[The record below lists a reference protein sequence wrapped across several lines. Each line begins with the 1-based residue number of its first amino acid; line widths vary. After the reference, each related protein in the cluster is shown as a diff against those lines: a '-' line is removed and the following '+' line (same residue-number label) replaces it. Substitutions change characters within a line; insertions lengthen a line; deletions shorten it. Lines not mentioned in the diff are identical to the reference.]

1 MGRIPQGII
10 DQILDKVDIVEVV
23 SEYVPLKKAGRN
35 FKGCCPF
42 HNEKTPS
49 FVVSPDKQIFHCFGC
64 TAGGNVIGFVMK
76 YENLSFPE
84 AIEMMAERAG
94 IEIPKTNDVS
104 DEAYSLVKKL
114 YEANSI
120 AAEYY
125 QDQLGLPS
133 AKGALDYLK
142 QRGLSDATIKEFKI
156 GYAPDG
162 WENLQQYCKNKNISS
177 EILRKAGLSVKSDK
191 GRNDYDRFRNRI
203 TFPIFNERGNIVAF
217 GARIMT
223 DSQPKYL
230 NSPETT
236 VYSKSSVLYGLNF
249 AKTEIRK
256 AERVLIVEGY
266 LDVIMPYQN
275 EIKNIVAT
283 SGTALTT
290 RQVALL
296 KKHTDTAVMIFD
308 ADQAGE
314 AASLRGLDIL
324 IVNGLTVY
332 IATLP
337 EGEDPD
343 SFVKAHGGEAFKEEI
358 DKAKDLFDYKLDLLL
373 GKSSGSSIVAR
384 AKIVNEMLP
393 TISKVANVVI
403 QSAYLE
409 KLALKLQLNESA
421 LREEMGKVKP
431 DYSFKYEEKTQT
443 PSVAGNYRESEL
455 YLLGLAVLDKDMHD
469 TMISKLGLEMFLD
482 ETVKKVMMLLKDFY
496 LKEQSPTTGKILSRI
511 EDDNSAKEAVLQGI
525 AKADIAGDKYQ
536 VLFDC
541 IAHIRKENSE
551 NELRCLTN
559 RLKQAEAV
567 HDQVA
572 VNELLTKISQLHKE
586 KVT

>member
-42 HNEKTPS
+42 HNEKPPS

-94 IEIPKTNDVS
+94 IEIPKTNNVS
-104 DEAYSLVKKL
+104 DEASSLVKKL
-114 YEANSI
+114 YEVNSI

-162 WENLQQYCKNKNISS
+162 WENLQQYCKKKNISS

-343 SFVKAHGGEAFKEEI
+343 SFVKARGGEAFKEEI

-373 GKSSGSSIVAR
+373 GKSSGSSIVER

-393 TISKVANVVI
+393 TISKVANAVI

-431 DYSFKYEEKTQT
+431 DYSFKYEEKTPT

-482 ETVKKVMMLLKDFY
+482 ETVKRVMMLLKDFY
-496 LKEQSPTTGKILSRI
+496 LNEQSPTTGKILSRI
-511 EDDNSAKEAVLQGI
+511 EDDNSAKEAALQGI
-525 AKADIAGDKYQ
+525 AKADIAGDKHQ

-559 RLKQAEAV
+559 RLKQAEAA